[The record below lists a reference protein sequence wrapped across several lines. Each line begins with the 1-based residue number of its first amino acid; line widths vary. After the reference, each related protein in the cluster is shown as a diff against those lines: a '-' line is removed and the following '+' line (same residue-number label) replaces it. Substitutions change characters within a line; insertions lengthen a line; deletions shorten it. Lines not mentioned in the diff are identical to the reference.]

1 MEFGRR
7 RALVRRRSART
18 LAAGSDLG
26 RRAGGSTA
34 QAHRRAT
41 SNPSVPLYLI
51 MGWAV
56 LFNPGL
62 LLSMP
67 ASVVTLLLA

>member
-26 RRAGGSTA
+26 GRAGGGTA
-34 QAHRRAT
+34 QAHRAAPRRT
-41 SNPSVPLYLI
+41 PLYLI

-56 LFNPGL
+56 LFNPRL

-67 ASVVTLLLA
+67 AAVVTLLA

>member
-7 RALVRRRSART
+7 RALVWRRSART
-18 LAAGSDLG
+18 LALALIWAVALVGILLKLIAP
-26 RRAGGSTA
+26 R
-34 QAHRRAT
+34 HVE
-41 SNPSVPLYLI
+41 PLSVPLYLI

-62 LLSMP
+62 LL
-67 ASVVTLLLA
+67 ACQRR

>member
-1 MEFGRR
+1 
-7 RALVRRRSART
+7 
-18 LAAGSDLG
+18 LAAECADVGSGSDLG
-26 RRAGGSTA
+26 RLACRGTLKLIAPR
-34 QAHRRAT
+34 HVE
-41 SNPSVPLYLI
+41 PLSVPLYLI